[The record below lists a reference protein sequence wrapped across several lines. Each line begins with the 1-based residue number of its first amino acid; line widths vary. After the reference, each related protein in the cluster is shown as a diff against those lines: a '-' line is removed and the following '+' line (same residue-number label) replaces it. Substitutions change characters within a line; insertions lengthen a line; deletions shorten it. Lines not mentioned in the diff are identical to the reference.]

1 MRKKR
6 LMELKP
12 LKVMNRHIADAKK
25 TEISLSPLE
34 KQRGEPGKY
43 RMYCRAAVEKGILKV
58 YLFAVTDIE
67 ENINFPRYRLFI
79 SRKERRFITYDEKLK
94 KWRKALLESILW
106 DVRTNLGNIYVN
118 GCDTKIIQK
127 YLKTIQPA
135 IRALEEFQANIRK
148 EQRIRHDKKL
158 TDSWD
163 QVMKTVSGLPK
174 NWIGWVSK
182 YGITEHYIFYKY
194 QKNGATEG
202 YCTYCKKHVPIRS
215 PKYNQK
221 GRCNVCG
228 QPITF
233 RSVGKSG
240 RFCTKWYR
248 VYLIQRRRKTSG
260 FVLRIFHA
268 RTWYKRGGYTDC
280 ETTCHEEQRRIFSA
294 NGKEISNFVYGLFKQ
309 REMRWIS
316 YGEPWYYTCCGI
328 QYKGMVYP
336 YTLSDLSRHELK
348 ETGLREYALGQKKI
362 DPGKYLYL
370 WKTYPVL
377 EQIVKTGLFQLVDD
391 VLDYRTTDAIK
402 RKGRKPTEFLSVNKK
417 EFRRLRDMNG
427 GVKELKWLQ
436 LEKSTGKT
444 IGDEEICWMV
454 KEGFEPNDLKFV
466 LDQMS
471 ICQIRH
477 YLVKQSEKSG
487 DDISHVLQV
496 WNDYLSMAKR
506 LGMDIHDSIIYR
518 TRDLQLRHKEA
529 VLKIEEMKRGI
540 RRRELEEKYME
551 GCVPKEV
558 TKKEE
563 IPENQ
568 VMSKERHRA
577 KEAFFYEGNKYISLG
592 QCCEFYGINES
603 SVRSRTWRKK
613 CTWEEAVKYYIQKK
627 ETETPKMQFFYKGK
641 RYKSV
646 SACCAEYGV
655 NASSVRN
662 RAKTTECSIEES
674 LDHFIKKARM
684 ETQPSVFI
692 FRDKT
697 YRSLEECCLE
707 YGVNA
712 DSVSSRKYRLNCTME
727 ESLEHFIENKDM
739 IAERIQKFTFKGIE
753 YRSLR
758 ACCQKYG
765 IDDICVR
772 QRARDKNC
780 SLEESFTHFMT
791 RKRKKMLSNP
801 EFEYHGT
808 VYPSLKVCCEEL
820 GINKSSV
827 ISRSHRAGCSLQE
840 AVEYYVSQQ
849 ERRT

>member
-1 MRKKR
+1 M
-6 LMELKP
+6 
-12 LKVMNRHIADAKK
+12 
-25 TEISLSPLE
+25 
-34 KQRGEPGKY
+34 
-43 RMYCRAAVEKGILKV
+43 
-58 YLFAVTDIE
+58 
-67 ENINFPRYRLFI
+67 
-79 SRKERRFITYDEKLK
+79 
-94 KWRKALLESILW
+94 
-106 DVRTNLGNIYVN
+106 GNIYVN

-127 YLKTIQPA
+127 YLKTMQPA

-163 QVMKTVSGLPK
+163 QVMKTVSELPK

-202 YCTYCKKHVPIRS
+202 YCTYCKKYVPIRS

-268 RTWYKRGGYTDC
+268 RTWYKKGGYTDC

-294 NGKEISNFVYGLFKQ
+294 NGKEISNFVYDLFKQ

-316 YGEPWYYTCCGI
+316 CRSSWYYTCCDS

-377 EQIVKTGLFQLVDD
+377 EQIVKAGLFQLVDD
-391 VLDYRTTDAIK
+391 VLDHRAADAIK
-402 RKGRKPTEFLSVNKK
+402 RKGRKPTEFLSVDKK

-540 RRRELEEKYME
+540 RRRELEEKYVGFQKHLIDLKE
-551 GCVPKEV
+551 KYEFSDGEYQVIAPK
-558 TKKEE
+558 
-563 IPENQ
+563 
-568 VMSKERHRA
+568 S
-577 KEAFFYEGNKYISLG
+577 
-592 QCCEFYGINES
+592 
-603 SVRSRTWRKK
+603 
-613 CTWEEAVKYYIQKK
+613 
-627 ETETPKMQFFYKGK
+627 
-641 RYKSV
+641 
-646 SACCAEYGV
+646 
-655 NASSVRN
+655 
-662 RAKTTECSIEES
+662 
-674 LDHFIKKARM
+674 
-684 ETQPSVFI
+684 
-692 FRDKT
+692 
-697 YRSLEECCLE
+697 
-707 YGVNA
+707 
-712 DSVSSRKYRLNCTME
+712 
-727 ESLEHFIENKDM
+727 
-739 IAERIQKFTFKGIE
+739 
-753 YRSLR
+753 
-758 ACCQKYG
+758 
-765 IDDICVR
+765 IDDILYEGDTLHHCVNKTDTYFDRIVSKESYILFLREKENPKVPFYTLEVEPDGTIR
-772 QRARDKNC
+772 QKRAEFNRQNKDIDKVTSFLTLWQKEIQKRLTKKDRKSTEESRKLRQQNYQEIRDKHVVVHGGAFAGELLADL
-780 SLEESFTHFMT
+780 LEKDLMDLPVESAENGESPT
-791 RKRKKMLSNP
+791 
-801 EFEYHGT
+801 E
-808 VYPSLKVCCEEL
+808 
-820 GINKSSV
+820 I
-827 ISRSHRAGCSLQE
+827 A
-840 AVEYYVSQQ
+840 A
-849 ERRT
+849 

>member
-25 TEISLSPLE
+25 TEISLSTLE
-34 KQRGEPGKY
+34 NQRGEPGKY

-106 DVRTNLGNIYVN
+106 DVRINLGNIYVN
-118 GCDTKIIQK
+118 DCDTKVIQK
-127 YLKTIQPA
+127 YLKTMQPA

-221 GRCNVCG
+221 GQCNVCG

-260 FVLRIFHA
+260 FVLRIFYA
-268 RTWYKRGGYTDC
+268 RTWYKKGGYTDC

-294 NGKEISNFVYGLFKQ
+294 NGKEISNFVYDLFKQ

-316 YGEPWYYTCCGI
+316 CRSSWYYTCCDS

-377 EQIVKTGLFQLVDD
+377 EQIVKAGLFQLVDD
-391 VLDYRTTDAIK
+391 VLDHRAADAIK
-402 RKGRKPTEFLSVNKK
+402 RKGRKPTEFLSVDKK

-540 RRRELEEKYME
+540 RRRELEEKYVGFQKHLIDLKE
-551 GCVPKEV
+551 KYEFSDGEYQVIAPK
-558 TKKEE
+558 
-563 IPENQ
+563 
-568 VMSKERHRA
+568 S
-577 KEAFFYEGNKYISLG
+577 
-592 QCCEFYGINES
+592 
-603 SVRSRTWRKK
+603 
-613 CTWEEAVKYYIQKK
+613 
-627 ETETPKMQFFYKGK
+627 
-641 RYKSV
+641 
-646 SACCAEYGV
+646 
-655 NASSVRN
+655 
-662 RAKTTECSIEES
+662 
-674 LDHFIKKARM
+674 
-684 ETQPSVFI
+684 
-692 FRDKT
+692 
-697 YRSLEECCLE
+697 
-707 YGVNA
+707 
-712 DSVSSRKYRLNCTME
+712 
-727 ESLEHFIENKDM
+727 
-739 IAERIQKFTFKGIE
+739 
-753 YRSLR
+753 
-758 ACCQKYG
+758 
-765 IDDICVR
+765 IDDILYEGDTLHHCVNKTDTYFDRIVSKESYILFLREKENPKVPFYTLEVEPDGTIR
-772 QRARDKNC
+772 QKRAEFNRQNKDIDKVTSFLTLWQKEIQKRLTKKDRKSTEESRKLRQQNYQEIRDKHVVVHGGTFAGELLADLLEKDLMDLPMESAEN
-780 SLEESFTHFMT
+780 EESPT
-791 RKRKKMLSNP
+791 
-801 EFEYHGT
+801 E
-808 VYPSLKVCCEEL
+808 
-820 GINKSSV
+820 I
-827 ISRSHRAGCSLQE
+827 A
-840 AVEYYVSQQ
+840 A
-849 ERRT
+849 

>member
-94 KWRKALLESILW
+94 KWKKALLESILW
-106 DVRTNLGNIYVN
+106 DVRINLGNIYVN
-118 GCDTKIIQK
+118 DCDTKVIQK
-127 YLKTIQPA
+127 YLKTMQPA
-135 IRALEEFQANIRK
+135 IRSLEEFQANIRK

-221 GRCNVCG
+221 GQCNVCG

-260 FVLRIFHA
+260 FVLRIFYA
-268 RTWYKRGGYTDC
+268 RTWYKKGGYTDC

-294 NGKEISNFVYGLFKQ
+294 NGKEISNFVYDLFKQ

-316 YGEPWYYTCCGI
+316 CRSSWYYTCCDS

-377 EQIVKTGLFQLVDD
+377 EQIVKAGLFQLVDD
-391 VLDYRTTDAIK
+391 VLDHRAADAIK
-402 RKGRKPTEFLSVNKK
+402 RKGRKPTEFLSVDKK

-540 RRRELEEKYME
+540 RRRELEEKYVGFQKHLIDLKE
-551 GCVPKEV
+551 KYEFSDGEYQVIAPK
-558 TKKEE
+558 
-563 IPENQ
+563 
-568 VMSKERHRA
+568 S
-577 KEAFFYEGNKYISLG
+577 
-592 QCCEFYGINES
+592 
-603 SVRSRTWRKK
+603 
-613 CTWEEAVKYYIQKK
+613 
-627 ETETPKMQFFYKGK
+627 
-641 RYKSV
+641 
-646 SACCAEYGV
+646 
-655 NASSVRN
+655 
-662 RAKTTECSIEES
+662 
-674 LDHFIKKARM
+674 
-684 ETQPSVFI
+684 
-692 FRDKT
+692 
-697 YRSLEECCLE
+697 
-707 YGVNA
+707 
-712 DSVSSRKYRLNCTME
+712 
-727 ESLEHFIENKDM
+727 
-739 IAERIQKFTFKGIE
+739 
-753 YRSLR
+753 
-758 ACCQKYG
+758 
-765 IDDICVR
+765 IDDILYEGDTLHHCVNKTDTYFDRIVSKESYILFLREKENPKVPFYTLEVEPDGTIR
-772 QRARDKNC
+772 QKRAEFNRQNKDIDKVTSFLTLWQKEIQKRLTKKDRKSTEESRKLRQQNYQEIRDKHVVVHGGAFAGELLADLLEKDLMDLPVESAEN
-780 SLEESFTHFMT
+780 EESPT
-791 RKRKKMLSNP
+791 
-801 EFEYHGT
+801 E
-808 VYPSLKVCCEEL
+808 
-820 GINKSSV
+820 I
-827 ISRSHRAGCSLQE
+827 A
-840 AVEYYVSQQ
+840 A
-849 ERRT
+849 

>member
-1 MRKKR
+1 M
-6 LMELKP
+6 
-12 LKVMNRHIADAKK
+12 
-25 TEISLSPLE
+25 
-34 KQRGEPGKY
+34 
-43 RMYCRAAVEKGILKV
+43 
-58 YLFAVTDIE
+58 
-67 ENINFPRYRLFI
+67 
-79 SRKERRFITYDEKLK
+79 
-94 KWRKALLESILW
+94 
-106 DVRTNLGNIYVN
+106 GNIYVN

-202 YCTYCKKHVPIRS
+202 YCTYCKKHVSIRS

-221 GRCNVCG
+221 GQCNVCG

-294 NGKEISNFVYGLFKQ
+294 NGEEISNFVYDLFKQ

-316 YGEPWYYTCCGI
+316 CRSSWYYTCCDS

-377 EQIVKTGLFQLVDD
+377 EQIVKAGLFQLVDD
-391 VLDYRTTDAIK
+391 VLDHRAADAIK
-402 RKGRKPTEFLSVNKK
+402 RKGRKPTEFLSVDKK

-540 RRRELEEKYME
+540 RRRELEEKYVGFQKHLIDLKE
-551 GCVPKEV
+551 KYEFSDGEYQVIAPK
-558 TKKEE
+558 
-563 IPENQ
+563 
-568 VMSKERHRA
+568 S
-577 KEAFFYEGNKYISLG
+577 
-592 QCCEFYGINES
+592 
-603 SVRSRTWRKK
+603 
-613 CTWEEAVKYYIQKK
+613 
-627 ETETPKMQFFYKGK
+627 
-641 RYKSV
+641 
-646 SACCAEYGV
+646 
-655 NASSVRN
+655 
-662 RAKTTECSIEES
+662 
-674 LDHFIKKARM
+674 
-684 ETQPSVFI
+684 
-692 FRDKT
+692 
-697 YRSLEECCLE
+697 
-707 YGVNA
+707 
-712 DSVSSRKYRLNCTME
+712 
-727 ESLEHFIENKDM
+727 
-739 IAERIQKFTFKGIE
+739 
-753 YRSLR
+753 
-758 ACCQKYG
+758 
-765 IDDICVR
+765 IDDILYEGDTLHHCVNKTDTYFDRIVSKESYILFLREKENPKVPFYTLEVEPDGTIR
-772 QRARDKNC
+772 QKRAEFNRQNKDIDKVTSFLTLWQKEIQKRLTQKDRKSTEESRKLRQQNYQEIRDKHVVVHGGTFAGELLADL
-780 SLEESFTHFMT
+780 LEKDLMDLPVESAENGESPT
-791 RKRKKMLSNP
+791 
-801 EFEYHGT
+801 E
-808 VYPSLKVCCEEL
+808 
-820 GINKSSV
+820 I
-827 ISRSHRAGCSLQE
+827 A
-840 AVEYYVSQQ
+840 A
-849 ERRT
+849 

>member
-1 MRKKR
+1 MQASFWLTSSCNMKCVYCYEGENKKKEK
-6 LMELKP
+6 MNKQVIDQALK
-12 LKVMNRHIADAKK
+12 LVITHMNTINDKYLWIVLHG
-25 TEISLSPLE
+25 
-34 KQRGEPGKY
+34 GEPFMAF
-43 RMYCRAAVEKGILKV
+43 REMQ
-58 YLFAVTDIE
+58 YLVA
-67 ENINFPRYRLFI
+67 NA
-79 SRKERRFITYDEKLK
+79 
-94 KWRKALLESILW
+94 KALAAASGISISFS
-106 DVRTNLGNIYVN
+106 TTSN
-118 GCDTKIIQK
+118 GT
-127 YLKTIQPA
+127 L
-135 IRALEEFQANIRK
+135 LN
-148 EQRIRHDKKL
+148 
-158 TDSWD
+158 
-163 QVMKTVSGLPK
+163 
-174 NWIGWVSK
+174 
-182 YGITEHYIFYKY
+182 
-194 QKNGATEG
+194 
-202 YCTYCKKHVPIRS
+202 
-215 PKYNQK
+215 
-221 GRCNVCG
+221 NVCG

-294 NGKEISNFVYGLFKQ
+294 NGKEISNFVYDLFKQ

-316 YGEPWYYTCCGI
+316 CRSSWYYTCCDS

-402 RKGRKPTEFLSVNKK
+402 RKGRKPTEFLSVDKK

-540 RRRELEEKYME
+540 RRRELEEKYVGFQKHLIDLKE
-551 GCVPKEV
+551 KYEFSDGEYQVIAPK
-558 TKKEE
+558 
-563 IPENQ
+563 
-568 VMSKERHRA
+568 S
-577 KEAFFYEGNKYISLG
+577 
-592 QCCEFYGINES
+592 
-603 SVRSRTWRKK
+603 
-613 CTWEEAVKYYIQKK
+613 
-627 ETETPKMQFFYKGK
+627 
-641 RYKSV
+641 
-646 SACCAEYGV
+646 
-655 NASSVRN
+655 
-662 RAKTTECSIEES
+662 
-674 LDHFIKKARM
+674 
-684 ETQPSVFI
+684 
-692 FRDKT
+692 
-697 YRSLEECCLE
+697 
-707 YGVNA
+707 
-712 DSVSSRKYRLNCTME
+712 
-727 ESLEHFIENKDM
+727 
-739 IAERIQKFTFKGIE
+739 
-753 YRSLR
+753 
-758 ACCQKYG
+758 
-765 IDDICVR
+765 IDDILYEGDTLHHCVNKTDTYFDRIVSKESYILFLREKENPKVPFYTLEVEPDGTIR
-772 QRARDKNC
+772 QKHAEFNRQNKDIDKVTSFLTLWQKEIQKRLTQKDRKSTEESRKLRQQNYQEIRDKNVVVHGGAFAGELLADLLEKDLMDLPVE
-780 SLEESFTHFMT
+780 SAENEESPT
-791 RKRKKMLSNP
+791 
-801 EFEYHGT
+801 E
-808 VYPSLKVCCEEL
+808 
-820 GINKSSV
+820 I
-827 ISRSHRAGCSLQE
+827 A
-840 AVEYYVSQQ
+840 A
-849 ERRT
+849 

>member
-1 MRKKR
+1 MKRKK
-6 LMELKP
+6 MEKEVVHLLEWIIEYPGVWQIVCNPDGKETSP
-12 LKVMNRHIADAKK
+12 ESFKMAYDMLVKK
-25 TEISLSPLE
+25 SLFYLIP
-34 KQRGEPGKY
+34 
-43 RMYCRAAVEKGILKV
+43 V
-58 YLFAVTDIE
+58 LFAT
-67 ENINFPRYRLFI
+67 
-79 SRKERRFITYDEKLK
+79 
-94 KWRKALLESILW
+94 
-106 DVRTNLGNIYVN
+106 
-118 GCDTKIIQK
+118 
-127 YLKTIQPA
+127 
-135 IRALEEFQANIRK
+135 
-148 EQRIRHDKKL
+148 H
-158 TDSWD
+158 
-163 QVMKTVSGLPK
+163 
-174 NWIGWVSK
+174 
-182 YGITEHYIFYKY
+182 
-194 QKNGATEG
+194 
-202 YCTYCKKHVPIRS
+202 
-215 PKYNQK
+215 
-221 GRCNVCG
+221 
-228 QPITF
+228 
-233 RSVGKSG
+233 
-240 RFCTKWYR
+240 
-248 VYLIQRRRKTSG
+248 
-260 FVLRIFHA
+260 
-268 RTWYKRGGYTDC
+268 TDC

-294 NGKEISNFVYGLFKQ
+294 NGEEISNFVYDLFKQ

-316 YGEPWYYTCCGI
+316 CRSSWYYTCCDS

-377 EQIVKTGLFQLVDD
+377 EQIVKAGLFQLVDD
-391 VLDYRTTDAIK
+391 VLDHRAADAIK
-402 RKGRKPTEFLSVNKK
+402 RKGRKPTEFLSVDKK

-487 DDISHVLQV
+487 DDISH
-496 WNDYLSMAKR
+496 
-506 LGMDIHDSIIYR
+506 
-518 TRDLQLRHKEA
+518 
-529 VLKIEEMKRGI
+529 
-540 RRRELEEKYME
+540 ME
-551 GCVPKEV
+551 GCMPKEV

-603 SVRSRTWRKK
+603 SVRSRAWRKK

-641 RYKSV
+641 KYKSV

-662 RAKTTECSIEES
+662 RAKTTECSIEAS

-684 ETQPSVFI
+684 EIQPSLFI

-849 ERRT
+849 ERRTLD

>member
-1 MRKKR
+1 
-6 LMELKP
+6 
-12 LKVMNRHIADAKK
+12 MNRHIADAKK
-25 TEISLSPLE
+25 TEISLSTLE

-106 DVRTNLGNIYVN
+106 DARIDFGNIYVN
-118 GCDTKIIQK
+118 DCDTKVIQK
-127 YLKTIQPA
+127 YLKTMQPA

-221 GRCNVCG
+221 GQCNVCG

-268 RTWYKRGGYTDC
+268 RTWYKKGGYTDC

-294 NGKEISNFVYGLFKQ
+294 NGEEISNFVYDLFKQ

-316 YGEPWYYTCCGI
+316 CRSSWYYTCCDS

-348 ETGLREYALGQKKI
+348 ETGLYEYALGQKKI

-377 EQIVKTGLFQLVDD
+377 EQIVKAGLFQLVDD
-391 VLDYRTTDAIK
+391 VLDHRATDAIK

-444 IGDEEICWMV
+444 IRDEEICWMV

-540 RRRELEEKYME
+540 RRRELEEKYVGFQKHLIDLKE
-551 GCVPKEV
+551 KYEFSDGEYQVIAPKINASRYRHYQYPWDEYQV
-558 TKKEE
+558 FQKFSRLVRKNPKIRWAKADDTFSFAGLDFEFFNGYSRNLKDTTKDICNGSSLVFKISGKKTSMLFTGDIVSSIGKRLIKTYHKRLKATYLQAPHHGNNDKRE
-563 IPENQ
+563 
-568 VMSKERHRA
+568 S
-577 KEAFFYEGNKYISLG
+577 FFKYIHAKVTFIDAPSFLRKRDTVKRNIKVLKDLG
-592 QCCEFYGINES
+592 EKVY
-603 SVRSRTWRKK
+603 
-613 CTWEEAVKYYIQKK
+613 
-627 ETETPKMQFFYKGK
+627 
-641 RYKSV
+641 
-646 SACCAEYGV
+646 
-655 NASSVRN
+655 
-662 RAKTTECSIEES
+662 
-674 LDHFIKKARM
+674 
-684 ETQPSVFI
+684 
-692 FRDKT
+692 T
-697 YRSLEECCLE
+697 Y
-707 YGVNA
+707 N
-712 DSVSSRKYRLNCTME
+712 SRK
-727 ESLEHFIENKDM
+727 
-739 IAERIQKFTFKGIE
+739 
-753 YRSLR
+753 RSVTIR
-758 ACCQKYG
+758 
-765 IDDICVR
+765 
-772 QRARDKNC
+772 
-780 SLEESFTHFMT
+780 
-791 RKRKKMLSNP
+791 
-801 EFEYHGT
+801 
-808 VYPSLKVCCEEL
+808 
-820 GINKSSV
+820 
-827 ISRSHRAGCSLQE
+827 
-840 AVEYYVSQQ
+840 
-849 ERRT
+849 

>member
-1 MRKKR
+1 MLNEIIKTAEELNTAALYYRQSGNMDGVRELAKAHAVSKKQ
-6 LMELKP
+6 
-12 LKVMNRHIADAKK
+12 
-25 TEISLSPLE
+25 TEEFIQGS
-34 KQRGEPGKY
+34 
-43 RMYCRAAVEKGILKV
+43 
-58 YLFAVTDIE
+58 
-67 ENINFPRYRLFI
+67 RYRLVDI
-79 SRKERRFITYDEKLK
+79 PIEERKFANASEKLRAEMFALKDAGFADIIGQYLINLAKTDSALDAQVLKKHKMLQRCLDYVTQKAYNIALEGAKKKGENGIRANTGLALSGDQVFPWVLEYYAKDDEK
-94 KWRKALLESILW
+94 E
-106 DVRTNLGNIYVN
+106 
-118 GCDTKIIQK
+118 IQK

-221 GRCNVCG
+221 GQCNVCG

-294 NGKEISNFVYGLFKQ
+294 NGEEISNFVYDLFKQ

-316 YGEPWYYTCCGI
+316 CRSSWYYTCCDS

-377 EQIVKTGLFQLVDD
+377 EQIVKAGLFQLVDD
-391 VLDYRTTDAIK
+391 VLDHRAADAIK
-402 RKGRKPTEFLSVNKK
+402 RKGRKPTEFLSVDKK

-540 RRRELEEKYME
+540 RRRELEEKYVGFQKHLIDLKE
-551 GCVPKEV
+551 KYEFSDGEYQVIAPK
-558 TKKEE
+558 
-563 IPENQ
+563 
-568 VMSKERHRA
+568 S
-577 KEAFFYEGNKYISLG
+577 
-592 QCCEFYGINES
+592 
-603 SVRSRTWRKK
+603 
-613 CTWEEAVKYYIQKK
+613 
-627 ETETPKMQFFYKGK
+627 
-641 RYKSV
+641 
-646 SACCAEYGV
+646 
-655 NASSVRN
+655 
-662 RAKTTECSIEES
+662 
-674 LDHFIKKARM
+674 
-684 ETQPSVFI
+684 
-692 FRDKT
+692 
-697 YRSLEECCLE
+697 
-707 YGVNA
+707 
-712 DSVSSRKYRLNCTME
+712 
-727 ESLEHFIENKDM
+727 
-739 IAERIQKFTFKGIE
+739 
-753 YRSLR
+753 
-758 ACCQKYG
+758 
-765 IDDICVR
+765 IDDILYEGDTLHHCVNKTDTYFDRIVSKESYILFLREKENPKVPFYTLEVEPDGTIR
-772 QRARDKNC
+772 QKRAEFNRQNKDIDKVTSFLTLWQKEIQKRLTQKDRKSTEESRKLRQQNYQEIRDKHVVVHGGTFAGELLADL
-780 SLEESFTHFMT
+780 LEKDLMDLPVESAENGESPT
-791 RKRKKMLSNP
+791 
-801 EFEYHGT
+801 E
-808 VYPSLKVCCEEL
+808 
-820 GINKSSV
+820 I
-827 ISRSHRAGCSLQE
+827 A
-840 AVEYYVSQQ
+840 A
-849 ERRT
+849 

>member
-25 TEISLSPLE
+25 TEISLSTLE

-127 YLKTIQPA
+127 YLKTMQPA

-221 GRCNVCG
+221 GQCNVCG

-260 FVLRIFHA
+260 FVLRIFYA
-268 RTWYKRGGYTDC
+268 RTWYKKGGYTDC
-280 ETTCHEEQRRIFSA
+280 ETTCHEEQ
-294 NGKEISNFVYGLFKQ
+294 
-309 REMRWIS
+309 
-316 YGEPWYYTCCGI
+316 
-328 QYKGMVYP
+328 
-336 YTLSDLSRHELK
+336 
-348 ETGLREYALGQKKI
+348 
-362 DPGKYLYL
+362 
-370 WKTYPVL
+370 
-377 EQIVKTGLFQLVDD
+377 
-391 VLDYRTTDAIK
+391 
-402 RKGRKPTEFLSVNKK
+402 
-417 EFRRLRDMNG
+417 
-427 GVKELKWLQ
+427 
-436 LEKSTGKT
+436 
-444 IGDEEICWMV
+444 
-454 KEGFEPNDLKFV
+454 PNDLKFV

-540 RRRELEEKYME
+540 RRRELEEKYVGFQKHLIDLKE
-551 GCVPKEV
+551 KYEFSDGEYQVIAPK
-558 TKKEE
+558 
-563 IPENQ
+563 
-568 VMSKERHRA
+568 S
-577 KEAFFYEGNKYISLG
+577 
-592 QCCEFYGINES
+592 
-603 SVRSRTWRKK
+603 
-613 CTWEEAVKYYIQKK
+613 
-627 ETETPKMQFFYKGK
+627 
-641 RYKSV
+641 
-646 SACCAEYGV
+646 
-655 NASSVRN
+655 
-662 RAKTTECSIEES
+662 
-674 LDHFIKKARM
+674 
-684 ETQPSVFI
+684 
-692 FRDKT
+692 
-697 YRSLEECCLE
+697 
-707 YGVNA
+707 
-712 DSVSSRKYRLNCTME
+712 
-727 ESLEHFIENKDM
+727 
-739 IAERIQKFTFKGIE
+739 
-753 YRSLR
+753 
-758 ACCQKYG
+758 
-765 IDDICVR
+765 IDDILYEGDTLHHCVNKTDTYFDRIVSKESYILFLREKENPKVPFYTLEVEPDGTIR
-772 QRARDKNC
+772 QKRAEFNRQNKDIDKVTSFLTLWQKEIQKRLTKKDRKSTEESRKLRQQNYQEIRDKHVVVHGGTFAGELLADLLEKDLMDLPVESAEN
-780 SLEESFTHFMT
+780 EESPT
-791 RKRKKMLSNP
+791 
-801 EFEYHGT
+801 E
-808 VYPSLKVCCEEL
+808 
-820 GINKSSV
+820 I
-827 ISRSHRAGCSLQE
+827 A
-840 AVEYYVSQQ
+840 A
-849 ERRT
+849 

>member
-1 MRKKR
+1 MEKEVVHLLEWIIEYPGVWQIVCNPDGKETSPESFKMAYDMLVKK
-6 LMELKP
+6 
-12 LKVMNRHIADAKK
+12 
-25 TEISLSPLE
+25 SLFYLIP
-34 KQRGEPGKY
+34 
-43 RMYCRAAVEKGILKV
+43 V
-58 YLFAVTDIE
+58 LFAT
-67 ENINFPRYRLFI
+67 
-79 SRKERRFITYDEKLK
+79 
-94 KWRKALLESILW
+94 
-106 DVRTNLGNIYVN
+106 
-118 GCDTKIIQK
+118 
-127 YLKTIQPA
+127 
-135 IRALEEFQANIRK
+135 
-148 EQRIRHDKKL
+148 H
-158 TDSWD
+158 
-163 QVMKTVSGLPK
+163 
-174 NWIGWVSK
+174 
-182 YGITEHYIFYKY
+182 
-194 QKNGATEG
+194 
-202 YCTYCKKHVPIRS
+202 
-215 PKYNQK
+215 
-221 GRCNVCG
+221 
-228 QPITF
+228 
-233 RSVGKSG
+233 
-240 RFCTKWYR
+240 
-248 VYLIQRRRKTSG
+248 
-260 FVLRIFHA
+260 
-268 RTWYKRGGYTDC
+268 TDC

-294 NGKEISNFVYGLFKQ
+294 NGEEISNFVYDLFKQ

-316 YGEPWYYTCCGI
+316 CRSSWYYTCCDS

-377 EQIVKTGLFQLVDD
+377 EQIVKAGLFQLVDD
-391 VLDYRTTDAIK
+391 VLDHRAADAIK
-402 RKGRKPTEFLSVNKK
+402 RKGRKPTEFLSVDKK

-487 DDISHVLQV
+487 DDISH
-496 WNDYLSMAKR
+496 
-506 LGMDIHDSIIYR
+506 
-518 TRDLQLRHKEA
+518 
-529 VLKIEEMKRGI
+529 
-540 RRRELEEKYME
+540 ME
-551 GCVPKEV
+551 GCMPKEV

-603 SVRSRTWRKK
+603 SVRSRAWRKK

-641 RYKSV
+641 KYKSV

-662 RAKTTECSIEES
+662 RAKTTECSIEAS

-684 ETQPSVFI
+684 EIQPSLFI

-849 ERRT
+849 ERRTLD